1 MVERCTALRLGSPR
15 ERARGEQRQVSSVK
29 AQRPLLAFLPAHTRP
44 PGSASHCHVAHA
56 HACRCPWEC
65 AEQGDWSKY
74 VQGVQER
81 VLQLGP
87 LQALDLVACLHK
99 RLLPTEVAARLKA
112 CLPACLRSS
121 CSCCHCDRNL
131 PAAYIGCGAACC
143 SWKLHPPCSLYVLW
157 EYSRL
162 LAQEQATLDP
172 QYLEAQAQYDAYV
185 KERGTLP
192 ERFVNSALLPA
203 ELKRR
208 VRRHLGLPACEACAV
223 CPRGS
228 QAGSIVFAWPA
239 QPSTA
244 PAAASGRLPTFYCCR
259 LPSDATLTCDPAHA
273 LQPRVT
279 WMGPYARLLPL
290 SQLRSS
296 CSSCRLTRR
305 STRWQQQSSARAR

>member
-1 MVERCTALRLGSPR
+1 M
-15 ERARGEQRQVSSVK
+15 
-29 AQRPLLAFLPAHTRP
+29 
-44 PGSASHCHVAHA
+44 
-56 HACRCPWEC
+56 
-65 AEQGDWSKY
+65 
-74 VQGVQER
+74 
-81 VLQLGP
+81 LQL
-87 LQALDLVACLHK
+87 
-99 RLLPTEVAARLKA
+99 EAA
-112 CLPACLRSS
+112 P
-121 CSCCHCDRNL
+121 
-131 PAAYIGCGAACC
+131 
-143 SWKLHPPCSLYVLW
+143 SLFTVLW

-279 WMGPYARLLPL
+279 WMGPEAHKPIAEQLQQLQADKKVDTVAAAVKLKGKMTQRRQKELAARGQEDAQRRMQVVSGCLL
-290 SQLRSS
+290 
-296 CSSCRLTRR
+296 
-305 STRWQQQSSARAR
+305 

>member
-1 MVERCTALRLGSPR
+1 M
-15 ERARGEQRQVSSVK
+15 
-29 AQRPLLAFLPAHTRP
+29 
-44 PGSASHCHVAHA
+44 
-56 HACRCPWEC
+56 
-65 AEQGDWSKY
+65 
-74 VQGVQER
+74 
-81 VLQLGP
+81 LQL
-87 LQALDLVACLHK
+87 
-99 RLLPTEVAARLKA
+99 EAASFLFT
-112 CLPACLRSS
+112 
-121 CSCCHCDRNL
+121 
-131 PAAYIGCGAACC
+131 
-143 SWKLHPPCSLYVLW
+143 VLW

-172 QYLEAQAQYDAYV
+172 RYLEAQAQYDAYV

-279 WMGPYARLLPL
+279 WMGP
-290 SQLRSS
+290 
-296 CSSCRLTRR
+296 
-305 STRWQQQSSARAR
+305 